1 MSITKHS
8 RILILGLHSQRAFI
22 DALAQ
27 KEKGEVLLVDS
38 FKPPTINVEGNTEMK
53 GNMRG
58 IQLAS
63 LLGGLLAAG
72 QSAAEG
78 MRSRFGGTEVAYNP
92 RVKEPRRSG
101 RRRDVHYIT
110 HTKTPGPTR
119 AQAKRLVKKAK
130 GKATAKAR
138 NCYRSAKK

>member
-1 MSITKHS
+1 MSTIKHS

-63 LLGGLLAAG
+63 LLGGMLAAG
-72 QSAAEG
+72 QSAAAG
-78 MRSRFGGTEVAYNP
+78 MSRRFGGVEDVNSP
-92 RVKEPRRSG
+92 RKEQQRSG

-138 NCYRSAKK
+138 SCYRSAKK